1 MNKKHWLFRAVSLV
15 TVAIVAF
22 AAVGCSLQ
30 EKDESDTVIAQ
41 VDETKITYGEFNE
54 LYQMYVSAYQSYGYD
69 IESDPTTASYLK
81 TSIINDLVQEQVLAY
96 QAKKQGFTKL
106 TEEQQAVLDE
116 RIATTK
122 SDIDAFYRSTAEE
135 EAAEDSSIDV
145 ETRIEE
151 LIKEEADYYYPELNL
166 TASEYLEKMV
176 EDTTKAYYVELLQNS
191 VYEPLSVS
199 DEEVQTWYD
208 ENVAALKEEYA
219 EDSSLYA
226 TDMDEYRLNDGQPVV
241 YQPSGY
247 SNIMHILVA
256 PEGELP
262 EEYDTN
268 KADMEVMLTEA
279 GELALGVTESAD
291 SLVRIGELQAEYAKL
306 KEANDKMEADYY
318 ADAKAQIEAAFAKLE
333 AGEDFAAVMAEY
345 TQDKNFIGEDSYA
358 ETGMLIYEGAE
369 AWSDSIVEQFKLLQ
383 PGQYS
388 AVFQDDEGLHI
399 IYYVGDVQEGPV
411 ALETVK
417 EDIREF
423 LLSDKQSTEWNASVK
438 AWMDDSSVTIYEQRL
453 ADLGITLSTSDDS
466 TSTDDGTT
474 DSAS

>member
-151 LIKEEADYYYPELNL
+151 LIKEEADYYYPELDL

-279 GELALGVTESAD
+279 GELALGVTERAD
-291 SLVRIGELQAEYAKL
+291 SLVRIGELQA
-306 KEANDKMEADYY
+306 D
-318 ADAKAQIEAAFAKLE
+318 
-333 AGEDFAAVMAEY
+333 
-345 TQDKNFIGEDSYA
+345 
-358 ETGMLIYEGAE
+358 
-369 AWSDSIVEQFKLLQ
+369 
-383 PGQYS
+383 
-388 AVFQDDEGLHI
+388 
-399 IYYVGDVQEGPV
+399 
-411 ALETVK
+411 
-417 EDIREF
+417 
-423 LLSDKQSTEWNASVK
+423 
-438 AWMDDSSVTIYEQRL
+438 
-453 ADLGITLSTSDDS
+453 
-466 TSTDDGTT
+466 
-474 DSAS
+474 